1 MFGTILISIG
11 TILHLYVFWR
21 ISSIPFVKKIL
32 RPYALIFIG
41 LLLWLLFFSARYF
54 GHNREGFFWAALEL
68 LGMNWMAV
76 LFLIFALLLVADLL
90 TCFGFLFS
98 GRASAIRGWAL
109 LAGIGL
115 SLIACVQGL
124 RPPVVEE
131 YQVAIKDLPAKIEGL
146 RVAAI
151 GDTHI
156 GSLLG
161 EGWLAARVDQI
172 LALKPDIIFL
182 LGDIVEG
189 HGANPDLILLQLK
202 RLSAPLGLF
211 AAPGN
216 HEFHGE
222 TNSGQGL
229 FEEAGITVLR
239 DQWAE
244 VGDLLTVAGVDYP
257 RTRRGEKTDYDH
269 VFRALADI
277 PPGPVI
283 MLTHSP
289 SDVEK
294 AADEGVD
301 LMLCGHTHGGQ
312 IWPFDY
318 LVRISS
324 PMVEGRYDIN
334 GMTIIVSR
342 GAGTWGPRMR
352 LWSPGEILLLTL
364 YAKANGKE

>member
-1 MFGTILISIG
+1 MFGTVLISIG
-11 TILHLYVFWR
+11 TILHIYVFWR
-21 ISSIPFVKKIL
+21 VSAVPFVKRLL
-32 RPYALIFIG
+32 RPYTLIFIG
-41 LLLWLLFFSARYF
+41 LLLWVLFFSARYF
-54 GHNREGFFWAALEL
+54 GHSREGFFWAALEL

-76 LFLIFALLLVADLL
+76 LFLIFILLLAADLL

-98 GRASAIRGWAL
+98 GRAPAVRGWAL

-131 YQVAIKDLPAKIEGL
+131 YDAAIRGIPAEFEGL

-156 GSLLG
+156 GSLLK

-172 LALKPDIIFL
+172 LALRPDIIFL

-189 HGANPDLILLQLK
+189 HGADPDLVIPQLK
-202 RLSAPLGLF
+202 RLYAPLGIF
-211 AAPGN
+211 AVTGN
-216 HEFHGE
+216 HEFHGK
-222 TNSGQGL
+222 TDSGQGL
-229 FEEAGITVLR
+229 FEEAGIIVLR
-239 DQWAE
+239 DQWAKA
-244 VGDLLTVAGVDYP
+244 GDFLIVAGVDDP
-257 RTRRGEKTDYDH
+257 RARRGENTDYDH
-269 VFRALADI
+269 VSRALAGK

-283 MLTHSP
+283 MLSHRP

-294 AADEGVD
+294 AADAGVD

-324 PMVEGRYDIN
+324 PMVEGRYDIK
-334 GMTIIVSR
+334 GMTVIVSR

-364 YAKANGKE
+364 YAKADGA

>member
-1 MFGTILISIG
+1 MFGTVLISIG
-11 TILHLYVFWR
+11 TILHIYVFWR
-21 ISSIPFVKKIL
+21 ISSIPFVKKHL
-32 RPYALIFIG
+32 RPYTLIFIG
-41 LLLWLLFFSARYF
+41 LLLWVLFFSARYF
-54 GHNREGFFWAALEL
+54 GHSREGFFWAALEL

-76 LFLIFALLLVADLL
+76 LFLIFVLLLAADLL

-98 GRASAIRGWAL
+98 TRAPAIRGWAL

-131 YQVAIKDLPAKIEGL
+131 YDVAVQGLPAEFEGL

-172 LALKPDIIFL
+172 TALRPDIIFL

-189 HGANPDLILLQLK
+189 HGANPDLVLPQLK
-202 RLSAPLGLF
+202 RLSATLGVF

-229 FEEAGITVLR
+229 FEEAGITMLR
-239 DQWAE
+239 DQWARI
-244 VGDLLTVAGVDYP
+244 GDFLTVAGVDY
-257 RTRRGEKTDYDH
+257 DH
-269 VFRALADI
+269 VSRALADR

-283 MLTHSP
+283 MLSHRALE
-289 SDVEK
+289 VEK
-294 AADEGVD
+294 AADAGVD

-324 PMVEGRYDIN
+324 PMVEGRYDIK
-334 GMTIIVSR
+334 GMTVIVSR

-364 YAKANGKE
+364 YAKANMEE